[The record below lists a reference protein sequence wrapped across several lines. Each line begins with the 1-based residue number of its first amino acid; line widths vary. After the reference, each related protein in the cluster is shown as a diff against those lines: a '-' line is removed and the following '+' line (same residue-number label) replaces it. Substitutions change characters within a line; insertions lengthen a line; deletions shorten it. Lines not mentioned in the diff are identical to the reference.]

1 MKNFLLW
8 ELIKNILVLEFINT
22 KLSLLQLSYS
32 PRKPD
37 TIEEKKEVLINTGSL
52 YNVRNK
58 FIEVFEDRFFPFKDG
73 FQEKELHVLNKKLPN
88 WVRVNET
95 FSDQIKDQVK

>member
-1 MKNFLLW
+1 M
-8 ELIKNILVLEFINT
+8 
-22 KLSLLQLSYS
+22 LQLSYS

-37 TIEEKKEVLINTGSL
+37 TIEEKKEVLINAGSL

-58 FIEVFEDRFFPFKDG
+58 FIEVCQDRFFPFKDG

>member
-22 KLSLLQLSYS
+22 QLSLLQLSYS

-37 TIEEKKEVLINTGSL
+37 TIEEKKEVLINAGSL

-58 FIEVFEDRFFPFKDG
+58 FIEVFEDSFFFHLRMDFK
-73 FQEKELHVLNKKLPN
+73 KKSHMCSIKN
-88 WVRVNET
+88 Y
-95 FSDQIKDQVK
+95 QIG